1 MPALAAVL
9 HAVHY
14 LGVSPSQID
23 VLSIGTTTKDMGYLN
38 IPKGIMGWLSK
49 GKIIDL
55 YSNAQES
62 FMKDGLTMLLR
73 PEQFLHIDSIA
84 NDGDFSIDDLKNIAL
99 LISRGEFS
107 IRKED
112 VASVLKSR
120 FINGVPVINWKTMA

>member
-1 MPALAAVL
+1 
-9 HAVHY
+9 
-14 LGVSPSQID
+14 
-23 VLSIGTTTKDMGYLN
+23 MGYLN